1 MFAQQTPPISIVS
14 PAPAAYRRR
23 STFSWNPVFKYLLI
37 AGAVIYVIASLYFM
51 YFTYSV
57 YQARPKIA
65 ELERKQAALETKQ
78 AALEA
83 KQAEL
88 DKRLHVS
95 SSELK
100 QAVTPGVGSAEQELA
115 ARTAE
120 LENQQK
126 AAVSRLSAA
135 QSQQSKQLAAVT
147 GEITDVKTDVGATK
161 ADLQKAQND
170 LAATN
175 AKLDRVMGDLGVQS
189 GLMARNAQELEIL
202 RHKGD
207 RNYFNVTLQKNTR
220 LAVSTVSLVLKKVD
234 PKKSKFTLNVIASDK
249 VIEKKDRTLDE
260 PLQFYTG
267 RDRSLYELVIF
278 TADKNTV
285 TGYLSTPRS
294 APTPVTP

>member
-1 MFAQQTPPISIVS
+1 
-14 PAPAAYRRR
+14 
-23 STFSWNPVFKYLLI
+23 
-37 AGAVIYVIASLYFM
+37 M
-51 YFTYSV
+51 YFAYSV

-65 ELERKQAALETKQ
+65 ELERKQAALE
-78 AALEA
+78 A
-83 KQAEL
+83 KQSEL
-88 DKRLHVS
+88 DKRLHAS

-100 QAVTPGVGSAEQELA
+100 HAVTSGVGSAEQELA

-175 AKLDRVMGDLGVQS
+175 AKLDRAMGDLGVES
-189 GLMARNAQELEIL
+189 GLIARNAQELEIIK
-202 RHKGD
+202 HKGD
-207 RNYFNVTLQKNTR
+207 RNYFDVTLQRNAR

-234 PKKSKFTLNVIASDK
+234 PKKSKFTLNVIANDK
-249 VIEKKDRTLDE
+249 VIEKKDRTLNE

-285 TGYLSTPRS
+285 TGYLSTPKS
-294 APTPVTP
+294 VPPPVTP